1 MAGAMQHVG
10 RHGVGEAADSS
21 TLDLHAVWKRASG
34 PDLGLWNLKAHS
46 NDVCPPIRLH
56 LLILSN
62 SACPRWPS
70 FQIYQSFLFKLPQR
84 PKWPKV
90 TWKGGLFR
98 ITLYSQCITEVKQ
111 SRELE
116 AETEADTMEKYSWLS
131 QSAFL
136 YTRGPPAQK

>member
-1 MAGAMQHVG
+1 MVSMAIL
-10 RHGVGEAADSS
+10 
-21 TLDLHAVWKRASG
+21 TIAS
-34 PDLGLWNLKAHS
+34 NLA
-46 NDVCPPIRLH
+46 
-56 LLILSN
+56 
-62 SACPRWPS
+62 PS
-70 FQIYQSFLFKLPQR
+70 FQLCCDFAISGIVLPASSVSTLFQLLQR